1 MFRPFLLL
9 LLCGASTHLSALRV
23 HDYLRSSSFQSK
35 GVFNLPE
42 LPWLQRKIY
51 QAVQVVAL
59 SSTLFTAKPAIS
71 FADPSEVSPSSF
83 QDIRQ
88 ASSTRETGKEAEI
101 FQLLR
106 EVSILNDP
114 TLLLPSVN
122 LPTDDFWYPPF
133 LIGRWKTDLS
143 FDYAELQPQL
153 DGVNIEELKK
163 SLPALSNAVSDRA
176 ALIFQPANVGKDIPG
191 SNLLLRFVQLDS
203 HPREDHPHNLR
214 QLVSAFS
221 DDQIIVDQAPYS
233 FQKAPNWIYSPANRW
248 DIDYHTVQGE
258 KGRIS
263 LETIKR
269 NIFVESGYSQTTE
282 FFRQVIMLTP
292 PKLSFVYCAHL

>member
-9 LLCGASTHLSALRV
+9 LLCGASTHLSALRI
-23 HDYLRSSSFQSK
+23 HDYSRSSSFQSK
-35 GVFNLPE
+35 GLLKVPE

-71 FADPSEVSPSSF
+71 FADPSEVSPSNS
-83 QDIRQ
+83 QETRQ
-88 ASSTRETGKEAEI
+88 VPSMQEAGKEAEI
-101 FQLLR
+101 FKLLR
-106 EVSILNDP
+106 EGSILNDP
-114 TLLLPSVN
+114 TLLLPSLN

-133 LIGRWKTDLS
+133 LIGRWRTDLS

-153 DGVNIEELKK
+153 DGVNIDELKK
-163 SLPALSNAVSDRA
+163 SLPALSKAVSDRA
-176 ALIFQPANVGKDIPG
+176 ALIFQPTNVGKDISG
-191 SNLLLRFVQLDS
+191 SKLLLRFVQLDS
-203 HPREDHPHNLR
+203 HPREDHPYNLR

-221 DDQIIVDQAPYS
+221 EDQIIVDQAPYS

-248 DIDYHTVQGE
+248 NINYHTVQGE
-258 KGRIS
+258 RGRIS

-269 NIFVESGYSQTTE
+269 NIFVETGYSQTTE
-282 FFRQVIMLTP
+282 FFRQVIMLTLP
-292 PKLSFVYCAHL
+292 EFLFVYCAHF